1 MFLDKIS
8 FLFLKIDK
16 KNNDRD
22 ELRVDW
28 KH

>member
-8 FLFLKIDK
+8 SFYLKIDK
-16 KNNDRD
+16 KKIDRD